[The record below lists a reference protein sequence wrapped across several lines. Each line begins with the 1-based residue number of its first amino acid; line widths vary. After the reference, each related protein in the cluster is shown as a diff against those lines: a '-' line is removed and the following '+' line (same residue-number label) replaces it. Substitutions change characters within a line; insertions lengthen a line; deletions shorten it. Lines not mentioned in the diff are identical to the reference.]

1 LTAFTEITSVT
12 PAIELL
18 YGRLSI
24 LEAQATEMC
33 RQHFTFVMAGNK
45 SRDWAQKSVL
55 FAQARMRDNS
65 LTANWYEIQWYG
77 SKAAKTR
84 RMTKKL
90 IRKQKSDYGY
100 NLAVLFKLTQPWEE
114 DMVREIEQAL
124 RDIRREVAF
133 ISKAIGLLNHL
144 VKECK

>member
-1 LTAFTEITSVT
+1 LTASTEITSVT

-18 YGRLSI
+18 YGRLST
-24 LEAQATEMC
+24 LEAQATE
-33 RQHFTFVMAGNK
+33 
-45 SRDWAQKSVL
+45 KSVL

-100 NLAVLFKLTQPWEE
+100 NWAVLFKLTQPWEE
-114 DMVREIEQAL
+114 DMVWEVEQVL
-124 RDIRREVAF
+124 RDIRKEVAF